1 MPVTRARHMAPATN
15 SPIATSTATAART
28 LDLATLAAIK
38 AMRGER
44 EEAERELS
52 KLEMLSDSRYVCPYE
67 IATARAALGQ
77 RDQAFRWL
85 RRAVDDRSVCVPDLK
100 TDPRLDS
107 LRTTR
112 GSRRC
117 CARWAFCPERLEH
130 QLVAAEDDF
139 PTEDLAR
146 RRQVGFVGQ
155 RIERPRNDV
164 REH

>member
-107 LRTTR
+107 LRNDPR
-112 GSRRC
+112 FQALLR
-117 CARWAFCPERLEH
+117 E
-130 QLVAAEDDF
+130 
-139 PTEDLAR
+139 
-146 RRQVGFVGQ
+146 VGFL
-155 RIERPRNDV
+155 P
-164 REH
+164 